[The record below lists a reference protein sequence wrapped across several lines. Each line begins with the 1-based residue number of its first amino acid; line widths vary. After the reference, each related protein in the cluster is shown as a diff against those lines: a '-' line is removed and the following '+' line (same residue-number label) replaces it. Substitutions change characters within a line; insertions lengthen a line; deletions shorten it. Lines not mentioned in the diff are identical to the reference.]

1 MSYSRNLSVSN
12 STAIRS
18 SCLRSNKP
26 NSRATRPTWTS
37 KGIISRFSGIL
48 RHTPKSTLPSLRTSQ
63 RNIKCIRLHADF
75 PLWLLVLR
83 PGSDKCLLVL
93 PSFPSTI
100 SALKNAIPFHGS
112 SSRANTSSIVSC
124 MVYTHFKPRHIY
136 CKSRPKNVRW
146 MFMSG
151 LRHSH
156 SPFITYSNGLP
167 CMMPNNILW
176 HPCNICFR
184 LPHAIV
190 DARNAAISMSWMSVN
205 IRGNFTGSLSTN
217 CGTLYCVARAS
228 NLCFKYSIVAMLCP
242 PPGTGQGGGRWFIL
256 QKLLYPGQ
264 SP

>member
-1 MSYSRNLSVSN
+1 MSYSRNLSVNN

-37 KGIISRFSGIL
+37 KGIISRYSGIL
-48 RHTPKSTLPSLRTSQ
+48 RQIPKSTLPSLRTSQ
-63 RNIKCIRLHADF
+63 RNIKCIRLHADA

-93 PSFPSTI
+93 PSFPSAI
-100 SALKNAIPFHGS
+100 IALKNEMPFHGS
-112 SSRANTSSIVSC
+112 SSHANTSYIVSC

-146 MFMSG
+146 MLMSG

-228 NLCFKYSIVAMLCP
+228 NLVFKSSIVAMLCP
-242 PPGTGQGGGRWFIL
+242 PPGTGQGGGHWFIL

-264 SP
+264 LP